1 MPEARLDAN
10 RRGSGAH
17 LRFGAPFG
25 GHIERRR
32 AAPES
37 KYLGFIPLVS
47 LRDRA
52 EIPRPS
58 FAQGSGGQAR
68 LGMTVLQDHG
78 FFLQACTESQMRRA
92 RWAQRLFTW
101 KLKIE
106 Y

>member
-1 MPEARLDAN
+1 MGRICDSVP
-10 RRGSGAH
+10 
-17 LRFGAPFG
+17 PW

-37 KYLGFIPLVS
+37 KYLGSIPMAS

-68 LGMTVLQDHG
+68 FGMTVMQDHG
-78 FFLQACTESQMRRA
+78 FFAGMHRNADAPGGMGVSLGHWLLDIEFSAICPLA
-92 RWAQRLFTW
+92 RT
-101 KLKIE
+101 
-106 Y
+106 